1 MIKSGDIYRLIVEN
15 VNDLVTVVKKNLT
28 IEYINEE
35 AIVVNLNN
43 QKILRVLRTLYE
55 TKLIEEQ
62 N

>member
-28 IEYINEE
+28 IEYINEK

>member
-1 MIKSGDIYRLIVEN
+1 MIKSGDIYKLIVEN
-15 VNDLVTVVKKNLT
+15 VNGLVMVVKKNLT
-28 IEYINEE
+28 IEYINEK